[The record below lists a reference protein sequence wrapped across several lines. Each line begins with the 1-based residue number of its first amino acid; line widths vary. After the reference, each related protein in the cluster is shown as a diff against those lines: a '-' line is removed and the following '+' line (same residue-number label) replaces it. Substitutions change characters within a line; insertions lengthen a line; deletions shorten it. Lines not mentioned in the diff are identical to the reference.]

1 MVPVIHRG
9 GAGGEKLISYLT
21 HDREAD
27 TADRL
32 AWTEMVNLP
41 PVDPETAGSI
51 MRRTVVDAD
60 ILKTRRCGR
69 TARGVLAR

>member
-60 ILKTRRCGR
+60 IPQTRRCGR